1 MDHASQWLSPKNDCL
16 SIFSVSPSLCFDAMK
31 TTNSLFVTLE
41 IRDLFKSRNTRLKSF
56 ATVQSQFAPCI
67 ICANAPVS
75 FWKTND
81 NNNRS
86 TERQIGK
93 L

>member
-1 MDHASQWLSPKNDCL
+1 MDRASQWLSPKNDCV
-16 SIFSVSPSLCFDAMK
+16 SVFLVSSPLPFDAVK
-31 TTNSLFVTLE
+31 TPNSLPVTWE
-41 IRDLFKSRNTRLKSF
+41 IRDLLKSRNARLKSF
-56 ATVQSQFAPCI
+56 STVRNQFAPFFV
-67 ICANAPVS
+67 CANAPVS

-86 TERQIGK
+86 TERQTGK